1 MKQSCTI
8 YSPRETYH
16 SINSIWDN
24 LSYSE
29 PNVEVSENE
38 LGGITLQTETGT
50 LELYFDEY
58 REGGDDFSSLILGTR
73 NYFNVIETTHQE
85 IKDNLLRSITKCK
98 AAIGVGAEPPFTE
111 MDERLDIVFGIA
123 EMLDGIIF
131 NNSEMLDKK
140 GSLILDKTGNSELN
154 G

>member
-8 YSPRETYH
+8 YTQTNDYQD
-16 SINSIWDN
+16 IDSIWKD
-24 LSYSE
+24 LSYEDSE
-29 PNVEVSENE
+29 VKTSKNNF
-38 LGGITLQTETGT
+38 GGIIVQAETGT

-131 NNSEMLDKK
+131 NKFFQK
-140 GSLILDKTGNSELN
+140 RVG
-154 G
+154 